1 MSSSVRCPGKGRG
14 LVGFGRSATSLDVQV
29 GISDLSSRQPR
40 AAFVVFG
47 TVKDPSEIFGAVV
60 TMNPDVAAAKF
71 VLAKNAGECDVGR
84 TAEQIAAEV
93 ASYEPQIDRD
103 DPGSG
108 VRWP

>member
-1 MSSSVRCPGKGRG
+1 M
-14 LVGFGRSATSLDVQV
+14 VGFGRGSTSLDVQV

-47 TVKDPSEIFGAVV
+47 TVKDPSKIRGAVV
-60 TMNPDVAAAKF
+60 TMNPYVAEAKF
-71 VLAKNAGECDVGR
+71 VLAKNAGGRDVGR

-93 ASYEPQIDRD
+93 ARYEPQIDRD
-103 DPGSG
+103 DPGTG